1 MARISPLIILPP
13 AIFAA
18 LAGLFAAGMLRDNP
32 DELPS
37 ALIGREAPLTETG
50 TLSGK
55 PPFDPAVLSDGEVK
69 LVNFWASWC
78 GPCRE
83 ELPFLME
90 LAARNKKKPFQ
101 LITVNIDD
109 NDENMEKFLSRIW
122 SQSGVLLIDRKK
134 EIPKLYDLETMQTTV
149 FIDREGIIRYWHDG
163 FKESHKDLYE
173 EELRLLLAEK

>member
-1 MARISPLIILPP
+1 MSRICLLNSI
-13 AIFAA
+13 AV
-18 LAGLFAAGMLRDNP
+18 
-32 DELPS
+32 
-37 ALIGREAPLTETG
+37 
-50 TLSGK
+50 
-55 PPFDPAVLSDGEVK
+55 AVLLSCLCPGATEASDRIGSPAPEFSARTSDGQTVQLADYRGK
-69 LVNFWASWC
+69 VVVLDFWASWC

-122 SQSGVLLIDRKK
+122 FRYGVLVIDRKK
-134 EIPKLYDLETMQTTV
+134 KIPKLYDLETMPTTV
-149 FIDREGIIRYWHDG
+149 FIDREGVIRYWHDG
-163 FKESHKDLYE
+163 FKESDKDRYE

>member
-1 MARISPLIILPP
+1 
-13 AIFAA
+13 
-18 LAGLFAAGMLRDNP
+18 
-32 DELPS
+32 
-37 ALIGREAPLTETG
+37 
-50 TLSGK
+50 
-55 PPFDPAVLSDGEVK
+55 
-69 LVNFWASWC
+69 
-78 GPCRE
+78 
-83 ELPFLME
+83 ME

-134 EIPKLYDLETMQTTV
+134 EIPKLYDLETMPTTV

-163 FKESHKDLYE
+163 FKESHKDRYE